1 MGFAAMLADEYI
13 LIIFSLSAVAPADV
27 MLSAFVLIFIIIYFI
42 VLHFSAGRYKFQ
54 HSSKPC
60 TLCAI

>member
-42 VLHFSAGRYKFQ
+42 GLQFRAGRYKFQ